1 MGVRLDEP
9 QPLKGPIGL
18 GTLLFTGAVNRDI
31 FRVKHQWLGLAFAV
45 IGALGL
51 GGFLWWAFGDGLG
64 RREDDF
70 WVLSLLGWLGG
81 EALSWIWAAKVA
93 WVETTRWRRQEGLA
107 ELSLTL
113 LRPVRIGQLVLVD
126 GMLPFCVF
134 CALLFGCVSAGMLHQ
149 YLLGALRFERLIFIF
164 PFLLIGLNGVLT
176 FYACSWVAL
185 ALTLGLNVGH
195 ALWAYLVFLITLV
208 LCSAPVPVGFITVAF
223 VLGDFLRLGDRVFM
237 QITIGLLPFF
247 ALGLWGIKLLFARAF
262 AAKIEQTII
271 PQLDF

>member
-9 QPLKGPIGL
+9 QPLKGPIDL
-18 GTLLFTGAVNRDI
+18 GALLFVGAVNRDI

-51 GGFLWWAFGDGLG
+51 GGFLWWAFGEGLG

-93 WVETTRWRRQEGLA
+93 WVETSRWRQQGGLA

-113 LRPVRIGQLVLVD
+113 LRPLRIGQLVLVD

-134 CALLFGCVSAGMLHQ
+134 CALLFGVVSAGMLHQ
-149 YLLGALRFERLIFIF
+149 YLLGVLRFERLYFII
-164 PFLLIGLNGVLT
+164 PFLLIGLNGVIT
-176 FYACSWVAL
+176 FYACSWAAL
-185 ALTLGLNVGH
+185 ALTLGLHFGH
-195 ALWAYLVFLITLV
+195 ALWAYLVFLITLL
-208 LCSAPVPVGFITVAF
+208 LCCAPVLVAF
-223 VLGDFLRLGDRVFM
+223 ICTVFVMGDFL
-237 QITIGLLPFF
+237 QIGNQAFIMIIGLQPFF
-247 ALGLWGIKLLFARAF
+247 ALGLWGVKLLFARAF
-262 AAKIEQTII
+262 AAKIEQTIV